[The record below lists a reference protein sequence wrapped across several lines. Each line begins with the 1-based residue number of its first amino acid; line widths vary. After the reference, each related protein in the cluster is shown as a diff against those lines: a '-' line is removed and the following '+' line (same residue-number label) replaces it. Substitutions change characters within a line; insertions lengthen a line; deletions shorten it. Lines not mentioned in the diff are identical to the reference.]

1 MSTIMII
8 VLIVA
13 VAAVIAGTAYASLA
27 KRGAGN
33 RGVSLRRRFGPEY
46 DRVLARHSGD
56 SKAADHELSER
67 VRRYGTIEAHPL
79 PPHVREQYVTRWAA
93 AQERFVES
101 PQEALAEA
109 ERLLAGLA
117 QARGFPGP
125 ERPDEHVDAL
135 SVHHAHHVEGY
146 RRVHAAAA
154 GLSGTEEMRE
164 AMLQAR
170 AFFDALAAEP
180 TGRTA
185 GAGKHFGRKGRDR
198 THRPLTH
205 DGHARRPLLSP
216 RGNAKGREAL

>member
-1 MSTIMII
+1 MSTVVII

-13 VAAVIAGTAYASLA
+13 VAAVVVGAARTGLV

-33 RGVSLRRRFGPEY
+33 RGMSLRRRFGPEY
-46 DRVLARHSGD
+46 DRVLARHNGD
-56 SKAADHELSER
+56 TKAAGHELSER
-67 VRRYGTIEAHPL
+67 VRRFGAIEAHPL
-79 PPHVREQYVTRWAA
+79 PPHVREQYVTRWTA
-93 AQERFVES
+93 AQESFVES

-125 ERPDEHVDAL
+125 ERPDEHVAAL
-135 SVHHAHHVEGY
+135 SVHHAHHIEGY
-146 RRVHAAAA
+146 RRVHAAATVP
-154 GLSGTEEMRE
+154 GGTEEMRE

-170 AFFDALAAEP
+170 AFFDALATEP

-185 GAGKHFGRKGRDR
+185 GTGRRFGRAGRAR
-198 THRPLTH
+198 TGRPLTH
-205 DGHARRPLLSP
+205 DGPTRRPLLSP